1 MPLTIWVIPFT
12 HGWLQTAARGWKRTG
27 RTSYKASSHQIGV
40 WSETRIFAR
49 GFLVVS
55 GVLRRQQ
62 QMVDPAAHL

>member
-1 MPLTIWVIPFT
+1 MWGTTPDQDNNNVAQPAPQLP
-12 HGWLQTAARGWKRTG
+12 G
-27 RTSYKASSHQIGV
+27 RPIRRYAASSHQIGV

-62 QMVDPAAHL
+62 QMVDPAALA